1 MHLRGT
7 LFQILAADAA
17 KDRLLS
23 DSLTLKFEI
32 DSIITSTPCSSVV
45 EISRKKAIY
54 APVKNST
61 FVDFTLFVKRYPTQP
76 IEIGEVIDSLIFAV

>member
-1 MHLRGT
+1 MFLRLKKNFFPHVNFQTLHRMHLRGT

-45 EISRKKAIY
+45 SIITNY
-54 APVKNST
+54 
-61 FVDFTLFVKRYPTQP
+61 
-76 IEIGEVIDSLIFAV
+76 